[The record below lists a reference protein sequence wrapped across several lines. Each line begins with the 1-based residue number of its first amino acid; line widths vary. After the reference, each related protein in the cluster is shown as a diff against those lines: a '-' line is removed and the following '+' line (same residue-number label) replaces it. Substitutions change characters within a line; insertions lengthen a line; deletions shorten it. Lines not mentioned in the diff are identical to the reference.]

1 MIIMLLVE
9 EEVSV
14 ACQEGQCRLKLPITL
29 SALLEEASA
38 VVGDLFR
45 ATTAA
50 VECPLEV
57 LVEEDVAGRLSKF
70 IKTHERPETVHR
82 YKVIILFSHRLYFYR
97 TVDINFVDLLSY
109 LHFFRLSKE
118 GTSTNRVIRLA

>member
-57 LVEEDVAGRLSKF
+57 LVEEDVAGHLSKF

-82 YKVIILFSHRLYFYR
+82 CKVTFILFSHRLYFYR

-118 GTSTNRVIRLA
+118 GTSTN